1 MLADIVCLTFV
12 SCKPVS
18 PDNYTIP
25 DGATVLN
32 AEISDVYGNSDAI
45 VTIISDDGFFE
56 SSYIF
61 NALLIKHNLKG
72 TVAGAVRIVDP
83 YSNEWIDM
91 LNYDHIELVNH
102 SYNHYR
108 MEENSKYSNNY
119 FLLRHD

>member
-1 MLADIVCLTFV
+1 MSYKKIAYRIIAFMLADIVCLTIV

-83 YSNEWIDM
+83 YSNE
-91 LNYDHIELVNH
+91 
-102 SYNHYR
+102 
-108 MEENSKYSNNY
+108 
-119 FLLRHD
+119 